1 MATALVPFPVRRD
14 PFYDSRA
21 WHELRYKAL
30 KASQGADG
38 RPRCRCCHNPATDGN
53 PIQVDH
59 IKPRSKYPELEL
71 DPSNVQTMCR
81 DCNMGKSNTDQT
93 DWRKP
98 QRSIFLPYREA
109 WARDMA
115 ILRGPPCWQR
125 TALIFAGALPVMALV
140 AALGTVFIDNAQLP
154 LEQVIWFGA
163 IVLVTAC
170 SCANAARWFPAAPKP
185 LTWGTEED
193 WNDVD
198 LDWGGDRR
206 R

>member
-14 PFYDSRA
+14 PFYDSQA

-30 KASQGADG
+30 KKSDG
-38 RPRCRCCHNPATDGN
+38 RCQLCGARQTAENPL
-53 PIQVDH
+53 QVDH
-59 IKPRSKYPELEL
+59 IKPRSKHPELAL
-71 DPSNVQTMCR
+71 TLSNLQVLCR
-81 DCNMGKSNTDQT
+81 DCNQGKSNTDET

-125 TALIFAGALPVMALV
+125 AALIFSFALPAVALCAV
-140 AALGTVFIDNAQLP
+140 LGTVFIDQEQLP
-154 LEQVIWFGA
+154 LDQAIWFGA

-193 WNDVD
+193 WSDVD
-198 LDWGGDRR
+198 LDWGGSRRDRR
-206 R
+206 